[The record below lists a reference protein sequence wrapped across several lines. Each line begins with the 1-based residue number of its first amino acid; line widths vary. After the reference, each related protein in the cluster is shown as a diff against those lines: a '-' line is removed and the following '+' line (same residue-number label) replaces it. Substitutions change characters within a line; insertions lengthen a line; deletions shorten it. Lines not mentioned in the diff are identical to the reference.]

1 MEVAS
6 GKGVLPLKNHIEKDE
21 KKVKNSYFDLILS
34 FPNMMKGLFQPF
46 MSMRIINYFQHSLFF

>member
-21 KKVKNSYFDLILS
+21 KKVKNSYFGLILS
-34 FPNMMKGLFQPF
+34 FPNMMQGTVPAFHVHE
-46 MSMRIINYFQHSLFF
+46 NN